1 MEKKNTI
8 LLTVIAVATL
18 LVAVVGATF
27 AYFTASGSVSGDDS
41 SSTGNIN
48 TAQTATIGLT
58 QTDLTGENED
68 VIYPGTMIAVGLSL
82 APTKTGGTDTNQEYT
97 ISYTVSGSVA
107 LMDSTGATPT
117 AFKYPVKWSLY
128 QVSASEDTPVDCDP
142 VVPTNDGGQTTYKQT
157 CTKAASFTGDT
168 EGAGTLVKTGTI
180 EAGTTTA
187 SINHST
193 TIDTDDAPTYY
204 YLVVEYPNKETSQ
217 NDDRNKVITASLKQA
232 TISNTA
238 PVAGA

>member
-27 AYFTASGSVSGDDS
+27 AYFTASGSVSGDKS

-128 QVSASEDTPVDCDP
+128 QVSAPEDTPVDCDP
-142 VVPTNDGGQTTYKQT
+142 VVPTNVDGETTYKQS
-157 CTKAASFTGDT
+157 CTKAASFTDD
-168 EGAGTLVKTGTI
+168 EGTGTLVKTGTI

-187 SINHST
+187 SIEHST
-193 TIDTDDAPTYY
+193 TIDTDDATTYY

-217 NDDRNKVITASLKQA
+217 NDDQNKVITASLKQA